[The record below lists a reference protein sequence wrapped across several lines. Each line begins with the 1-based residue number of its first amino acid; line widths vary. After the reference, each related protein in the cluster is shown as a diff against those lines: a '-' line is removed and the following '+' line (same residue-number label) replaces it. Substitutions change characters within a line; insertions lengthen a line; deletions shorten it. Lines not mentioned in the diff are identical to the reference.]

1 MLNHLEEDQ
10 EILQEFINE
19 STEAL
24 DDIEELLIE
33 LESDISQLEAVDSD
47 TINKIF
53 RVFHSIKGSAGFI
66 GLKLT
71 GTVTHQAETLLDLIR
86 KGKIS
91 LRKEHIDIFLELCDF
106 FQSLLNHIQETFSES
121 GFEDAGDQFCSRLQE
136 LMAEVE
142 SENPQA
148 PPVPKK
154 PKTKA
159 SPKKEKEK
167 STRSKTDKEPVKTS
181 AKGTREGEEKGR
193 VEDELITPEMVQ
205 QFISEA
211 RELLDALEQ
220 DLLKLEQNPTDQ
232 DLAEKAFRSLHSLKG
247 NAGFLGYS
255 DIGAVCHKAESFLEG
270 VRSGVRL
277 AEEAQIS
284 IILQVLDFLREAVDN
299 LEAGNPPV
307 ISGLPGVLDLMSD
320 FFGEAPATDTG
331 ETGEA
336 VMAESVEDLPKD
348 APVSAAVRTEPPDST
363 GNVSPA
369 EKPAIS
375 IDLTKKPKANG
386 KAAANEVIR
395 VGVNKLNHLMNLVGE
410 IVIAESMVAQHPALT
425 GQELE
430 GLEKALGYL
439 QKNVRE
445 LQELATSMRMV
456 PLTGVFRKMLRLM
469 RDLSKKNHKKAE
481 LAMHGG
487 ETEVDR
493 SVIEHISDPLVH
505 VIRNSMDHGLEP
517 PEERRAAGKP
527 ETGQLSLEAKRVGGE
542 IWIEVKDDGRGLNRK
557 KILARARERGLI
569 EGDGADLSDE
579 KVWNLIFA
587 PGFSTA
593 DKVTDISGRGVG
605 MDVVVK
611 NIEKIRGRV
620 EIRSVEG
627 QGTTLVMRIPLTTA
641 IIDGM
646 LMKIGHSIYAIP
658 TLDIKESLQVS
669 KSQIVDLIDGQ
680 EVVKIRDKLVPV
692 LRLMEV
698 HGLQGE
704 QKQLDEGI
712 LVVAENGEDLV
723 GFFVDELI
731 GQHQLVIKPLP
742 DYVGDVEGVSG
753 CAILGN
759 GEICMILDTA
769 TLIKMAETIQLDRE
783 VLYAG

>member
-1 MLNHLEEDQ
+1 MEEA
-10 EILQEFINE
+10 EIVDANAPTTSGKTQKKKTGARPATGKN
-19 STEAL
+19 SPKTAPKKVPEAAGKEKAE
-24 DDIEELLIE
+24 IEE
-33 LESDISQLEAVDSD
+33 
-47 TINKIF
+47 
-53 RVFHSIKGSAGFI
+53 
-66 GLKLT
+66 
-71 GTVTHQAETLLDLIR
+71 
-86 KGKIS
+86 
-91 LRKEHIDIFLELCDF
+91 
-106 FQSLLNHIQETFSES
+106 
-121 GFEDAGDQFCSRLQE
+121 
-136 LMAEVE
+136 
-142 SENPQA
+142 
-148 PPVPKK
+148 
-154 PKTKA
+154 
-159 SPKKEKEK
+159 
-167 STRSKTDKEPVKTS
+167 
-181 AKGTREGEEKGR
+181 
-193 VEDELITPEMVQ
+193 ELITPEMVQ
-205 QFISEA
+205 QFIAEA

-220 DLLKLEQNPTDQ
+220 ELLKLEKNPADR
-232 DLAEKAFRSLHSLKG
+232 DLAEKAFRFLHSLKG

-270 VRSGVRL
+270 VRSGARE

-284 IILQVLDFLREAVDN
+284 IILQVLDFLREAVNN
-299 LEAGNPPV
+299 LEAGNAPV

-320 FFGEAPATDTG
+320 FFGDDP
-331 ETGEA
+331 
-336 VMAESVEDLPKD
+336 SVESPESDAEIATAASSDDEPNDTTIAASDLTASP
-348 APVSAAVRTEPPDST
+348 PAASE
-363 GNVSPA
+363 NHFPA
-369 EKPAIS
+369 EKPGMNPDPAR
-375 IDLTKKPKANG
+375 KPKSNG

-425 GQELE
+425 EQELE
-430 GLEKALGYL
+430 GLDKALGYL

-456 PLTGVFRKMLRLM
+456 PLSGVFRKMVRLV

-481 LAMHGG
+481 LIMLGG

-517 PEERRAAGKP
+517 PEERRAVGKP
-527 ETGQLSLEAKRVGGE
+527 ETGQLFLEAKRVGGE
-542 IWIEVKDDGRGLNRK
+542 IWIEVKDDGRGLNRD
-557 KILARARERGLI
+557 KILTKAKERGLI
-569 EGDGADLSDE
+569 DGDGDDLSDE

-658 TLDIKESLQVS
+658 TLDIKESLQVQ
-669 KSQIVDLIDGQ
+669 KEQIVDLIDGQ
-680 EVVKIRDKLVPV
+680 EIVKIRDRLVPV

-704 QKQLDEGI
+704 HKELDEGI

-742 DYVGDVEGVSG
+742 EYVGDVEGVSG

-769 TLIKMAETIQLDRE
+769 TLIKMAETIQLEKE
-783 VLYAG
+783 VSYVG